1 MDNDNHGQASPYGVY
16 VDYLRKGVLAYQ
28 YSTEADR
35 AVFYP
40 RVRCPYSG
48 KECLEWRIS
57 QGKGTVYST
66 SIVYPRKGDPY
77 NVALIDLDEGFR
89 MMSKVISVAPD
100 AIEIGQRVVFQA
112 LSEEDLDDPI
122 PVFVLMGNEE

>member
-1 MDNDNHGQASPYGVY
+1 SPYGVY

-122 PVFVLMGNEE
+122 PVF